1 MTQSVVDR
9 WRPSQRTVGPRQWR
23 FAGTAAAVV
32 VAVTSWLCGAT
43 PKEYSSVWPGVIP
56 WRSNGGSPLA
66 CSLLFIAVGVMLYA
80 WWAVRDLD
88 LSVGWHVRTAL
99 LWFAPLLVSAP
110 LFSRDVFS
118 YAVQGLMLHQGLDP
132 YHHGVRGLASPWV
145 SSVSRVWLDTTVPYG
160 PLFMVV
166 AWFAAAVS
174 GGSLLVALGLL
185 RLGATACVLV
195 LAWAVPVIA
204 RRLGTDPVR
213 AVWLGFLTPLVG
225 MHLVAGA
232 HNDALMIAGMVAAVA
247 LALQG
252 RHALACLAIAAAMA
266 VKAPAAVAMP
276 FVAILAAV
284 DDRGAAIPRLAM
296 PRLVLRT
303 LVAGAASC
311 AAFVAISLAT
321 GLGFSWVNSLSEPGK
336 SIQWTSLPT
345 GIGMGIGFVGT
356 LFGHNV
362 EDGAVA
368 VARTVALVV
377 LGVALVWIWVR
388 ALRRAQDRRFVV
400 VCAAQALVAFIVLS
414 PAFHAWYLLWALPL
428 FAASV
433 TDRRWQTVLAGFATL
448 MSVSILPGGYS
459 LGLVTSW
466 VGVPLCFVALGA
478 GVVYGW
484 RWIQARR
491 SPET

>member
-1 MTQSVVDR
+1 MV
-9 WRPSQRTVGPRQWR
+9 
-23 FAGTAAAVV
+23 
-32 VAVTSWLCGAT
+32 
-43 PKEYSSVWPGVIP
+43 
-56 WRSNGGSPLA
+56 LA
-66 CSLLFIAVGVMLYA
+66 
-80 WWAVRDLD
+80 R
-88 LSVGWHVRTAL
+88 
-99 LWFAPLLVSAP
+99 
-110 LFSRDVFS
+110 
-118 YAVQGLMLHQGLDP
+118 
-132 YHHGVRGLASPWV
+132 
-145 SSVSRVWLDTTVPYG
+145 
-160 PLFMVV
+160 
-166 AWFAAAVS
+166 FAAAVS

-185 RLGATACVLV
+185 RLGATASVLV

-232 HNDALMIAGMVAAVA
+232 HNDALMIAAMVAAVA

-252 RHALACLAIAAAMA
+252 RHGWACLAIAAAMA

-284 DDRGAAIPRLAM
+284 DHRGSMTHPGMPTLGMPLGMRRLA
-296 PRLVLRT
+296 LRT
-303 LVAGAASC
+303 VVAGAASC
-311 AAFVAISLAT
+311 VAFVVISLVT

-362 EDGAVA
+362 EDGAVS
-368 VARTVALVV
+368 VARTVALVA
-377 LGVALVWIWVR
+377 LGIALVWIWVR

-400 VCAAQALVAFIVLS
+400 VCAGQALVAFIVLS

-433 TDRRWQTVLAGFATL
+433 TDRRWQTVLAGLATL
-448 MSVSILPGGYS
+448 MAVSILPGGYS

-484 RWIQARR
+484 RWIQAQR
-491 SPET
+491 SRVSARHTV